1 MAFKI
6 GDTVSILNEVGKY
19 QIIGIS
25 GSIVHIEDEHG
36 FDRKMDS
43 KYVVP
48 QRKIQHSNID
58 LHQKDSN
65 EIKSQSSSKPKIE
78 IYEIDLHIESL
89 FARNLEMSAHEKFL
103 CQIDAFK
110 AFTNKMIHL
119 KQKKF
124 RIIHGAGEGKLKDE
138 IRHLLKARNGFT
150 MHDDQYSF
158 GKIGASLIE
167 MQLSVVER
175 F

>member
-1 MAFKI
+1 MLFKI

-19 QIIGIS
+19 KVIGIN
-25 GSIVHIEDEHG
+25 GSIVHLEDEHG

-43 KYVVP
+43 KFVVP
-48 QRKIQHSNID
+48 QRSMNTSSIID
-58 LHQKDSN
+58 SEKDSA
-65 EIKSQSSSKPKIE
+65 EKRSTSAPKTKVE
-78 IYEIDLHIESL
+78 IYEIDLHIEAL
-89 FARNLEMSAHEKFL
+89 FSRNLEMSAHEKFL

-138 IRHLLKARNGFT
+138 IRHLLKARSGFT